1 MLKIENPVLE
11 VENLSVVYG
20 NGNKGIEN
28 ISMDVACNQVTA
40 LIGPSG
46 CGKSTFLRTL
56 NRINDLFQCRYSG
69 SVRFNNTELLTLGHF
84 ELCRLRGHDIG
95 YVMQK
100 PVPISGKTIL
110 NDIALPL
117 TSVGIKDKD
126 FIYERVKDVLKRVAL
141 WDEVSDRLK
150 TQSAELSGGQQQRM
164 CIARAIINAP
174 KVLLLDEP
182 CSALDPKSTF
192 KIEELIRNLKEQHS
206 IIIVTHNMQEAQ
218 RVAENTAFFYEGN
231 IVEYGS
237 TDQVFNAPHKPLTKE
252 YIQGSFS

>member
-1 MLKIENPVLE
+1 MLEIKSPVIE

-20 NGNKGIEN
+20 NGNKGVEN
-28 ISMDVACNQVTA
+28 ISMDVAFNQVTA

-56 NRINDLFQCRYSG
+56 NRINDLFACRYSG
-69 SVRFNNTELLTLGHF
+69 SVRFNESELLKLSHF
-84 ELCRLRGHDIG
+84 ELCKLRGYDIG

-110 NDIALPL
+110 SDIALPL

-126 FIYERVKDVLKRVAL
+126 FIYERVKDVLKKVAL

-150 TQSAELSGGQQQRM
+150 TQSSELSGGQQQRM

-192 KIEELIRNLKEQHS
+192 KIEELIRNLKEEHS

-218 RVAENTAFFYEGN
+218 RVAENTAFFYEGSM
-231 IVEYGS
+231 VEYGA
-237 TDQVFNAPHKPLTKE
+237 TDQVFNAPLKPLTKE